1 MITLAERIGALNIE
15 IGIQTHATQVAILI
29 ALSDI
34 VRNGGDVGT
43 LKRIDTALRES
54 AAFSK
59 RASLKLESIQ
69 KLGGTNAS

>member
-1 MITLAERIGALNIE
+1 MITLAERLGALNIE
-15 IGIQTHATQVAILI
+15 IGIQTHVTQVAILVV
-29 ALSDI
+29 LSDI
-34 VRNGGDVGT
+34 VRNGGNAET
-43 LKRIDTALRES
+43 LKQIDTALRES